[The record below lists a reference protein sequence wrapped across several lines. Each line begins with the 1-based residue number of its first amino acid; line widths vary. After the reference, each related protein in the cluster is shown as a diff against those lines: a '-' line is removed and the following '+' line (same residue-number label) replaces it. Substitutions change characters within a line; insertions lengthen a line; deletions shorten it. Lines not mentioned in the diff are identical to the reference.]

1 MQFQVKQKMNKK
13 AFIFDL
19 DGVIVDTAKFH
30 FLAWKKLA
38 DSLNISFTH
47 EINEQLK
54 GVSRVR
60 SLEIILSQGNLQASQ
75 EDKNKWLIQKNEDY
89 LAFVSKMDKS
99 EILPRVE
106 EVLQFLKT
114 NNQYIVLG
122 SASKN
127 ARPILEKVNI
137 LHYFDALVDGNDV
150 TNAKPD
156 PEVFLQGANLVQV
169 DYNNAIVFEDSVA
182 GIQAANIAGMTSV
195 GIGEKEILHE
205 SDFCFRDF
213 TEMSNDFIT
222 QLINK

>member
-1 MQFQVKQKMNKK
+1 MNKK

-60 SLEIILSQGNLQASQ
+60 SLEIILSQGNIQASQ
-75 EDKNKWLIQKNEDY
+75 EDKNQWLIQKNEDY

-156 PEVFLQGANLVQV
+156 PEVFLQGANQVQV
-169 DYNNAIVFEDSVA
+169 DYKNAIVFEDSVA
-182 GIQAANIAGMTSV
+182 GIQAANVAGMTSI

-205 SDFCFRDF
+205 SDFCFRNF
-213 TEMSNDFIT
+213 TEMNNDFIT

>member
-1 MQFQVKQKMNKK
+1 MNKK

-38 DSLNISFTH
+38 DSLNINFTH

-60 SLEIILSQGNLQASQ
+60 SLEIILSQGNVPASQ
-75 EDKNKWLIQKNEDY
+75 EDKNKWLAQKNEDY
-89 LAFVSKMDKS
+89 LAFVHQMDKS
-99 EILPRVE
+99 EMLPRVE
-106 EVLQFLKT
+106 EVLQFLKA
-114 NNQYIVLG
+114 NNQYVVLG

-156 PEVFLQGANLVQV
+156 PEVFLQGANQVQV
-169 DYNNAIVFEDSVA
+169 DYKNAIVFEDSVA
-182 GIQAANIAGMTSV
+182 GIQAANVAGMTSV
-195 GIGEKEILHE
+195 GIGEKEVLHE
-205 SDFCFRDF
+205 SDFCFKDF
-213 TEMSNDFIT
+213 TEMSNDFIM

>member
-1 MQFQVKQKMNKK
+1 MNKK

-38 DSLNISFTH
+38 DSLNINFTH

-89 LAFVSKMDKS
+89 LAFVHKMDKS

-106 EVLQFLKT
+106 EVLQFLKA
-114 NNQYIVLG
+114 NNQYVVLG

-182 GIQAANIAGMTSV
+182 GIQAANLAGMTSV

-213 TEMSNDFIT
+213 TEMNNDFIT

>member
-114 NNQYIVLG
+114 NNQYVVLG

-156 PEVFLQGANLVQV
+156 PEVFLQGANQVQV
-169 DYNNAIVFEDSVA
+169 DYKNAIVFEDSVA

-195 GIGEKEILHE
+195 GIGQKEILHE